1 MKYKQI
7 TMTTFTSFNDTCFCL
22 DDHPCSLMTCGHACH
37 PTCLQSLT
45 VCPWCRAEICFIQ
58 PSVQKTYL
66 SSKQVNPQPLQQP
79 PPPQPLQQPPVQDR
93 PPPPSIDI
101 QLQERRVRAAQQQR
115 ARRMRLKEEAQRQM
129 EQAAQLA
136 EETRIKTIQWQMEMQ
151 RQQEAKRLK
160 QREAARKYRAKKA
173 MKL

>member
-1 MKYKQI
+1 MMKYKQI

-66 SSKQVNPQPLQQP
+66 SSKQVNQ
-79 PPPQPLQQPPVQDR
+79 QPLQQPPVQDR

-115 ARRMRLKEEAQRQM
+115 ARRMRLREEAM
-129 EQAAQLA
+129 YYHGNE
-136 EETRIKTIQWQMEMQ
+136 
-151 RQQEAKRLK
+151 
-160 QREAARKYRAKKA
+160 
-173 MKL
+173 